1 MAELRT
7 VRIDYEGMGDRHFNR
22 QQRVMEHLRDT
33 IPTIEY
39 DPTQIGPNGQGSI
52 FGEGATYY
60 NNGNDIRYF
69 VDQDA
74 LAQSHLITRTSALGP
89 SEFDLYGDDD
99 TYKGVRVA
107 NPVDY
112 TTAFN
117 YPINVGKPAVSRDTA
132 AYKPNDLLLVSD
144 SRTKAHNPF

>member
-1 MAELRT
+1 
-7 VRIDYEGMGDRHFNR
+7 MGDRHFNR

-33 IPTIEY
+33 IPTVEY
-39 DPTQIGPNGQGSI
+39 DPTQIGPHGQGSI

-69 VDQDA
+69 IDQDA
-74 LAQSHLITRTSALGP
+74 LAQSHSITRTSALGP
-89 SEFDLYGDDD
+89 SEFDLYGDSE
-99 TYKGVRVA
+99 TYKGVKVA
-107 NPVDY
+107 KPVDY